1 MRSVLRCGAPLTRS
15 LNEMHDLRGTY
26 VHRGDSER
34 LRRRFRRWIIAGGVV
49 VTVLA
54 AGRRPVILDARAD
67 SARPFTARS
76 GLRVVTIA
84 DRLQAADT
92 ARVATIRLQRWNR
105 IYTFSRRWMV
115 DTELAR
121 AIHDAAL
128 DAGIDPEL
136 GFRLVNVE
144 SQFKERATS
153 GVGAAGLT
161 QVMLP
166 TARYYEP
173 SITKAKLYDRETNLR
188 IGFQYLRDLID
199 ERRGNVKLALLTYN
213 RGALA
218 VQTELSLGLDPSNG
232 YDQKVM
238 RGYSGAAR
246 VTTVANRVRSSE

>member
-1 MRSVLRCGAPLTRS
+1 
-15 LNEMHDLRGTY
+15 MHDLRGTY
-26 VHRGDSER
+26 VHRGDAER

-49 VTVLA
+49 VTALA
-54 AGRRPVILDARAD
+54 AGRRPVVLDARAE
-67 SARPFTARS
+67 SARASTERS
-76 GLRVVTIA
+76 GARVATIA
-84 DRLQAADT
+84 DRLRAADT
-92 ARVATIRLQRWNR
+92 ARIATARLQRWNR

-144 SQFKERATS
+144 SEFKERATS
-153 GVGAAGLT
+153 SVGAAGLM

-173 SITKAKLYDRETNLR
+173 SITKEKLYNRETNLR
-188 IGFQYLRDLID
+188 IGFKYLRDLID

-213 RGALA
+213 RGSLA
-218 VQTELSLGLDPSNG
+218 VQNELSLGLDPSNG

-238 RGYSGAAR
+238 RGYSGTAR
-246 VTTVANRVRSSE
+246 VKTVASRARAD